1 MENTNTSAKVIVA
14 LLAGA
19 AIGGALGILFAPA
32 KGSETRKKISGE
44 TDDLTK
50 LLTDK
55 FNLFLEE
62 SKKGFETVQEKVNG
76 FAENGELK

>member
-1 MENTNTSAKVIVA
+1 MENTNNSAKVIVA

-50 LLTDK
+50 LLMDK

-62 SKKGFETVQEKVNG
+62 SRKGFDTLQEKANDL
-76 FAENGELK
+76 AENEN